1 MGVRSKC
8 QQNALR
14 RGGGSW
20 PGRGAWTTTSAPPP
34 ALTHGHQSCH
44 GCTYTG
50 CNHPLEKQEG
60 RHSNT
65 SSALSY
71 LTRAQLLFCSMLT
84 DGQFANFSNS
94 GKIQNSTESRSCWE
108 RQRSY
113 TLCIVLLLANTVKC
127 CMFQP
132 QFLSASLWHF
142 SASYYATHLEITAI
156 QEKKMDKWTKP
167 HP

>member
-34 ALTHGHQSCH
+34 ALTHGHQSWH

-132 QFLSASLWHF
+132 EFLSASLWHF